1 MAARQQRVN
10 PAGIAVTTSHDT
22 DTLLPATAIILAGGQ
37 GARMG
42 GADKALLRWGEGT
55 MLEHAVEQAALVAR
69 EVLVVGGHAREV
81 APAALRQAQDRPR
94 GRVGRP
100 ERSRGAARVPDLFEG
115 CGPLGGLHAGLTAA
129 TFERCVALGC
139 DMPFASPLVLRALVE
154 MSEGYDAAVPRAADG
169 LHPLLAVYSRRCL
182 PAIADRLEKGRRRLI
197 SFLDQVRVRWVT
209 EAELRPLDPDLR
221 CLFNINTWQD
231 YRRALA
237 LAGSGREIAR
247 SHAAR
252 CD

>member
-1 MAARQQRVN
+1 M
-10 PAGIAVTTSHDT
+10 SHDT

-55 MLEHAVEQAALVAR
+55 MLEHAVAQAALVAR
-69 EVLVVGGHAREV
+69 EVLVVGGDAREV
-81 APAALRQAQDRPR
+81 AP
-94 GRVGRP
+94 
-100 ERSRGAARVPDLFEG
+100 AARVPDLFEG
-115 CGPLGGLHAGLTAA
+115 CGPLGGLHAGLNAA

-139 DMPFASPLVLRALVE
+139 DMPFAGPLVLRALVE

-237 LAGSGREIAR
+237 LAESAREIAR
-247 SHAAR
+247 SGAAR
-252 CD
+252 CGRSPV